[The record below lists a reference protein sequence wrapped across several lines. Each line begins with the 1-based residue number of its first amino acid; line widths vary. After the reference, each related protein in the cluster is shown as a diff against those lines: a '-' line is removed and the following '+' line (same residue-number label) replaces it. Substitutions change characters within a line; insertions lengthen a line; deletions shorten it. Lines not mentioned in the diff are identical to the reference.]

1 MGDPADVLLHKKW
14 YEPFRDLI
22 YVSPHTYALRKLD
35 HKILKH
41 VTRRFGFFVEAGA
54 NDGIQQSNTLYFEK
68 HRNWR
73 GILIEPDPALA
84 SRCRKTR
91 IKSITVEAALVA
103 PADSGKTVSFTSMG
117 LMGHVH
123 GSFKTEGEAQSHV
136 RSAGECFQPS
146 PKPIHVRGLTL
157 TEILVQHSVKKID
170 LLILDVEGY
179 EAQALSGL
187 EFAKYKPEFILVE
200 ARYPDEIHAIL
211 SDKYTL
217 KDKLTER
224 DWLYCLK

>member
-1 MGDPADVLLHKKW
+1 MHADTPSIPPKKW
-14 YEPFRDLI
+14 YEWLIDL
-22 YVSPHTYALRKLD
+22 VRESPNTYSLSRLD

-41 VTRRFGFFVEAGA
+41 LKKRFGFFVEAGA
-54 NDGIQQSNTLYFEK
+54 NNGIQQSNTLYFEK

-73 GILIEPDPALA
+73 GILIEPDPVLA
-84 SRCRKTR
+84 TQCRKFR
-91 IKSITVEAALVA
+91 VNSITVEAALVA
-103 PADSGKTVSFTSMG
+103 PEDSGKLVSFTSMG
-117 LMGHVH
+117 LMGYVH
-123 GSFKTEGEAQSHV
+123 GSFKTEEEAQSHV

-146 PKPIHVRGLTL
+146 PMSIHVKGLTL
-157 TEILVQHSVKKID
+157 TEILDQCRVKKID

-187 EFAKYKPEFILVE
+187 EFAKYNPEFILVE
-200 ARYPDEIHAIL
+200 ARYPDEVHAIL
-211 SDKYTL
+211 SNKYTL